1 MLCHSALDAESTSIE
16 YFEVDSC
23 LRRNDKSKINIQM
36 IKHSTTTKALLEID
50 KNIDTLVQQIELL
63 SYVNPTNIE
72 EEKERFFASKY
83 LADPVFKYPNI
94 NFDRFRLHRDLF
106 TQPLERIRDK
116 GVRDFYEDIIYAYS
130 GLIQCI
136 ENIGEGRQFYFDS
149 LHCFGTPTENDVENA
164 KFILHF
170 EDENVEAERF
180 RPKYSARESEAFF
193 KAFSKKYEFSYQ
205 IAFSD
210 KISAIAM
217 VSNNTKTLV
226 LNTNHTYSENEIAVL
241 TNHEIG
247 VHMVTTMN
255 GLLHPLKIFSHGF
268 PNNEETQEGLAVF
281 AEYMSNNLT
290 VTRLKELAYRVIA
303 VDSLAKGYP
312 FSRTFRLLHNQYDL
326 DRESAFYITL
336 RAHRGGGFTKDY
348 LYLSGLKKIY
358 DYYHSGKDLS
368 VLLTGKVSLEYAETI
383 QSLIDKGYAVP
394 PKHITDAFAENK
406 NTNKKVDFILRS
418 LK

>member
-1 MLCHSALDAESTSIE
+1 MKTENMVISRSLI
-16 YFEVDSC
+16 
-23 LRRNDKSKINIQM
+23 
-36 IKHSTTTKALLEID
+36 EID
-50 KNIDTLVQQIELL
+50 KSIDTLVKQIELL
-63 SYVNPTNIE
+63 SFVNPTNIE
-72 EEKERFFASKY
+72 EEKARFFSSKY
-83 LADPVFKYPNI
+83 LTAPVFKYPEI
-94 NFDRFRLHRDLF
+94 NFDKFKLHRKLF
-106 TQPLERIRDK
+106 TQQLECIEDEVIK
-116 GVRDFYEDIIYAYS
+116 NLYEDVIYTYS

-136 ENIGEGRQFYFDS
+136 ETIGRGKKFYYNS
-149 LHCFGTPTENDVENA
+149 LHCFGTPTEQDVENA

-170 EDENVEAERF
+170 EDDDKNASAF
-180 RPKYSARESEAFF
+180 LPKYSATEAESFF
-193 KAFSKKYEFSYQ
+193 RNYSKQYDFEYHITHSN
-205 IAFSD
+205 

-217 VSNNTKTLV
+217 VLNHIKTLV
-226 LNTNHTYSENEIAVL
+226 LNTNHTYSDNEIAVL

-303 VDSLAKGYP
+303 VDSLAKGYS

-326 DRESAFYITL
+326 DRETAYYITV

-348 LYLSGLKKIY
+348 LYLTGLKKVY
-358 DYYHSGKDLS
+358 DYYHSGEDLS
-368 VLLTGKVSLEYAETI
+368 LLLTGKVSLEYTNEI
-383 QSLIDKGYAVP
+383 ELLINTGLAVP
-394 PKHITDAFAENK
+394 AKHITDAYAEN
-406 NTNKKVDFILRS
+406 NNSNKTVDFILRS

>member
-1 MLCHSALDAESTSIE
+1 MKMDNVVTKTLLD
-16 YFEVDSC
+16 
-23 LRRNDKSKINIQM
+23 
-36 IKHSTTTKALLEID
+36 ID
-50 KNIDTLVQQIELL
+50 KHIDALVKQIELL
-63 SYVNPTNIE
+63 SYVNPLNIE
-72 EEKERFFASKY
+72 EEKARFFSSKY
-83 LADPVFKYPNI
+83 LTDPVFNYPSI
-94 NFDRFRLHRDLF
+94 DFDRFKLHRKLFESDLESIEDAEISK
-106 TQPLERIRDK
+106 L
-116 GVRDFYEDIIYAYS
+116 YEDIIYQYS

-136 ENIGEGRQFYFDS
+136 ETVGTDKKFYYNC

-170 EDENVEAERF
+170 EDEDKGIPKF
-180 RPKYSARESEAFF
+180 QPKYSAAEAEVFF
-193 KAFSKKYEFSYQ
+193 KSFSENYDFSYS
-205 IAFSD
+205 IKHSD

-217 VSNNTKTLV
+217 VLNNIKTLV
-226 LNTNHTYSENEIAVL
+226 LNTNHTYSDNEIAVL

-290 VTRLKELAYRVIA
+290 IKRLKELAYRVIA
-303 VDSLAKGYP
+303 VDSLAKGYS

-326 DRESAFYITL
+326 DREEAFYITV
-336 RAHRGGGFTKDY
+336 RVHRGGGFTKDY
-348 LYLSGLKKIY
+348 LYLTGLKKVY

-368 VLLTGKVSLEYAETI
+368 LLLTGKVSLEYVDDIE
-383 QSLIDKGYAVP
+383 SLITKGLAVP
-394 PKHITDAFAENK
+394 AKHITDAYAENK